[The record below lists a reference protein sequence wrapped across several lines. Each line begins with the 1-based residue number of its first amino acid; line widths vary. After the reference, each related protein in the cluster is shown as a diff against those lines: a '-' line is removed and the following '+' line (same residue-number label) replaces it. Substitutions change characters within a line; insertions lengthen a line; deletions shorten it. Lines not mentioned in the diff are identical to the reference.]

1 MAEPNVL
8 GAHSATFTPPR
19 SLRHRKQEG
28 PFGQPSVAGGAAEYA
43 PQEPGAQE
51 GADPAQ
57 FGADGAQGRGRPSG
71 GFFYTGTNDGV
82 TVNRSPVPED
92 TQTWTH
98 LALGSPYYA
107 RSLDRA
113 ASQLAVPDTAE
124 RPDSTVPQGQSYEG
138 VIFSSAALV
147 GTRTRRSR
155 RDSPSPTATA
165 SGSRAPRIS
174 RSPCASVGL
183 SATRRAH
190 GGCWRPSNA
199 PRNCWATARPWAARR
214 SPRAAGWC
222 RRAVR
227 WTPVSGSATYP
238 YRHTGATAWYLPAAA
253 RANPLAVRDAPD
265 HRVV

>member
-1 MAEPNVL
+1 M
-8 GAHSATFTPPR
+8 
-19 SLRHRKQEG
+19 
-28 PFGQPSVAGGAAEYA
+28 
-43 PQEPGAQE
+43 
-51 GADPAQ
+51 
-57 FGADGAQGRGRPSG
+57 
-71 GFFYTGTNDGV
+71 

-147 GTRTRRSR
+147 A
-155 RDSPSPTATA
+155 DEDAPVA
-165 SGSRAPRIS
+165 SGQPKPDRDGVWFEGTAHLALALRERRAFGDETCAR
-174 RSPCASVGL
+174 RLLASVERAQELLGDGQRL
-183 SATRRAH
+183 GGTAVAEGCGVVSAT
-190 GGCWRPSNA
+190 
-199 PRNCWATARPWAARR
+199 
-214 SPRAAGWC
+214 SPLDTGF
-222 RRAVR
+222 
-227 WTPVSGSATYP
+227 GFGYYP